1 MFPLYGILWNL
12 FKHLFNWFHR
22 TLQSIPTIFI
32 ICFTRK
38 QQNPSEPAASHQ
50 VEQIPSVEIEGR
62 HIENHQPGVL
72 GQDLVAVVEVNRE
85 YVLRKILSEKMKD
98 EVGERRL
105 LGPELIQITVDKV
118 KIIKER
124 LRAAQSRQKSYADHR
139 RRDLEFEAGDFV
151 FLKVSPWKGVFRFGK
166 KGKLSPR
173 FIGPFEVLERIGI
186 VAYRVALPPNLSRL
200 HNVFHVSV
208 LRKYVADLSHVLDY
222 QPIQISQDMTYEE
235 HPLKILDWKQQE
247 LRTRVFSFVK
257 VHWRNHPIEEA
268 TWEREEE
275 IKEKY
280 P

>member
-1 MFPLYGILWNL
+1 MPPYEALYSR
-12 FKHLFNWFHR
+12 KCR
-22 TLQSIPTIFI
+22 SP
-32 ICFTRK
+32 ICW
-38 QQNPSEPAASHQ
+38 
-50 VEQIPSVEIEGR
+50 
-62 HIENHQPGVL
+62 
-72 GQDLVAVVEVNRE
+72 
-85 YVLRKILSEKMKD
+85 D

-173 FIGPFEVLERIGI
+173 FIGPFEVLERIGT

-247 LRTRVFSFVK
+247 LRTRF
-257 VHWRNHPIEEA
+257 
-268 TWEREEE
+268 
-275 IKEKY
+275 EKLDSKFE
-280 P
+280 